1 MRWKLLV
8 GNLVAVILVGVMGW
22 WLTRSEAA
30 AVLVRDVDPSVDRGV
45 ELLSAVRDQAG
56 DALLDA
62 VEDAATS
69 PELAAVFAAESESA
83 RREAAFTFAER
94 QARAFA
100 SLPRRGRQADLVAV
114 LDETGKVIA
123 RNVERNQDVGRDLR
137 AEFPAV
143 ARALTGARGAKVRDY
158 VRYGDQSWLEVSVVS
173 VAGEGHPRG
182 ALLVGFAPADSAARD
197 DANRVGVGVGYVF
210 REANRF
216 TVQSLSVGQQT
227 EKEQLGTWLNAQGA
241 ELFRGRARYTVTLGG
256 QEYRAAVLP
265 MPGASGG
272 QIGGA
277 VVLRSLTAAKDPS
290 SDVAM
295 PSLLAML
302 LGILIVTAY
311 NLYLAL
317 YLQKPIEQI
326 EDGLLQVINGNPHHR
341 IQVEHEELGG
351 VIYRVNQLLASVDDE
366 DQGEGGG
373 S

>member
-22 WLTRSEAA
+22 WLVRSEASEE
-30 AVLVRDVDPSVDRGV
+30 LVRDVDPSVDRGV

-62 VEDAATS
+62 VEASAAS

-83 RREAAFTFAER
+83 RREAAFAFAEQ

-100 SLPRRGRQADLVAV
+100 GLPRRGRQADLVAV
-114 LDETGKVIA
+114 LDENGRVIA
-123 RNVERNQDVGRDLR
+123 RNVERNQDHGRDLR
-137 AEFPAV
+137 AELPAV

-158 VRYGDQSWLEVSVVS
+158 VRYGENWFEAAVIPVLGD
-173 VAGEGHPRG
+173 GRPRG

-197 DANRVGVGVGYVF
+197 DASRIGVGVGYVF
-210 REANRF
+210 REGERF

-241 ELFRGRARYTVTLGG
+241 QLFRNRARYTVTLGG
-256 QEYRAAVLP
+256 QEFRVAVLP

-277 VVLRSLTAAKDPS
+277 VVLRSLTAARAPA

-295 PSLLAML
+295 PALLAML
-302 LGILIVTAY
+302 LGVLLVTGY
-311 NLYLAL
+311 NLYLAM